1 MHDHNITMSGDG
13 ALTLLF
19 AHGYGC
25 DQDMWRWVAPA
36 FADRY
41 RVVTFDHAGCGR
53 HGVVPYD
60 AARYTSLDAYVDDVL
75 GLIERYDLAPVIL
88 VGHSVSAMIAL
99 LASLRAPQTIRA
111 MALVGPS
118 PCYRNDGDYRGGF
131 EPADIVG
138 LLDALDANL
147 QTWAA
152 SLAPQ
157 IMGNAERPALAEE
170 LTASFCRMDPLA
182 ARGFAEVT
190 FTADNRADLPR
201 VQVPTLI
208 MQCSD
213 DIIAGEAVGA
223 YVQAAIP
230 GSELVHLKATGHC
243 PNLSAPDEVIAAL
256 YDWLEHLDV

>member
-1 MHDHNITMSGDG
+1 MSDHNITISGNG
-13 ALTLLF
+13 PTTLLF

-53 HGVVPYD
+53 RDLVPYD
-60 AARYTSLDAYVDDVL
+60 VGRYTSLDAYAEDML
-75 GLIERYDLAPVIL
+75 GLIDRHDLAPVII
-88 VGHSVSAMIAL
+88 VGHSVSAMIAV
-99 LASLRAPQTIRA
+99 LASLRAPQAVRA
-111 MALVGPS
+111 LALIGPS
-118 PCYRNDGDYRGGF
+118 PCYCNDGDYRGGF

-138 LLDALDANL
+138 LLDALDANH

-152 SLAPQ
+152 SLAPE
-157 IMGNAERPALAEE
+157 IMGNAERPELAEE

-182 ARGFAEVT
+182 ARGFAQVT
-190 FTADNRADLPR
+190 FTADNRTDLPQ

-213 DIIAGEAVGA
+213 DMIAGEAVGA
-223 YVQAAIP
+223 YVHAAIP

-243 PNLSAPDEVIAAL
+243 PNLSAPDEVTTELAR
-256 YDWLEHLDV
+256 WLERLDV